1 MNLHSLT
8 PSPGSTKNRIRIGRG
23 VGSGKG
29 GTATKGHKGG
39 QARTGY
45 SAKTAFEGG
54 QMPLA
59 RRIPKFGF
67 KNPFR
72 VDYSV
77 VNLVRLQ
84 EIAESLGKTELE
96 FDPQLMITNGLVR
109 NLNQPIK
116 VLARGEVKA
125 KLIVKA
131 HKFSEAAQ
139 RAIEQVGGQA
149 IVIDIHAK

>member
-8 PSPGSTKNRIRIGRG
+8 PAEGSTKNRIRIGRG

-45 SAKTAFEGG
+45 SRKVAFEGG
-54 QMPLA
+54 QMPLS

-72 VDYSV
+72 VEYTV
-77 VNLVRLQ
+77 VNLSRLQ
-84 EIAESLGKTELE
+84 ELAEDMAVTSLDV
-96 FDPQLMITNGLVR
+96 DPQFLIANGIVR

-116 VLARGEVKA
+116 ILARGEVKVA
-125 KLIVKA
+125 LNITA

-139 RAIEQVGGQA
+139 RAIEQAGGK
-149 IVIDIHAK
+149 VTRIDA